1 MQAVGVILYWYFF
14 YFETRQMD
22 ILNKVAKGFNK
33 KSSNSIYPFLGKPIQ
48 INTPDGD
55 KIILNPYVEPKE
67 QVNMQE
73 VDESQPYVY
82 IPIL

>member
-1 MQAVGVILYWYFF
+1 MQAVGVILYWSFF
-14 YFETRQMD
+14 HFETRQMD
-22 ILNKVAKGFNK
+22 ILNKVTNGLNK
-33 KSSNSIYPFLGKPIQ
+33 KSSDSIYPFLGTPIQ

-55 KIILNPYVEPKE
+55 QIILNPYVEPKE